1 MKEPEGLVIVLSSAV
16 GQVRNREKE
25 LLVEVLALV
34 RSIVE
39 LVWRQGGKRMIES
52 VFPNTFSTLFNLVL
66 NQYK

>member
-1 MKEPEGLVIVLSSAV
+1 VKEPEGLVIVLSSAV